1 MGALYDMCQKLMQ
14 QVESDNPNPM
24 DLLRMKGEIARNA
37 GFMVSLVSAKDP
49 DDPAKMA
56 GVQAAARQLGIT
68 L

>member
-14 QVESDNPNPM
+14 QVEANNPNPM
-24 DLLRMKGEIARNA
+24 ELLRIKGEIARSA

-49 DDPAKMA
+49 DDPNRMA